1 MNFADDILHLLGG
14 NGGGPFDFGGF
25 NLARQGVGNAI
36 VDDDLFIHLEDMF
49 GAGSGGMRTYQAVPI
64 TIHDTGGEVAGSGS
78 GGGADAA
85 TTAVVT
91 IPPAPPQPVLAT
103 HPLLVRHADS
113 HLITGSKR
121 VRASEREKARERE
134 RARERARARA
144 RERESERARER
155 ERARELESEREVE
168 SERGRAR
175 ASERERGKRKRERER
190 ERGGEQEREDICENM
205 CPSVFGSVCQA
216 RLFVTNLS

>member
-1 MNFADDILHLLGG
+1 MKNNAHEFRRPYPLLGG
-14 NGGGPFDFGGF
+14 NGSGPFDFGGF

-49 GAGSGGMRTYQAVPI
+49 GAGSGLGAGAGGMRTYQAVPI
-64 TIHDTGGEVAGSGS
+64 TIHDTGGEVAGSGG

-113 HLITGSKR
+113 HLITGSTTTDTETDTQIKTDR
-121 VRASEREKARERE
+121 HKDRHRDRQTERH
-134 RARERARARA
+134 
-144 RERESERARER
+144 
-155 ERARELESEREVE
+155 
-168 SERGRAR
+168 
-175 ASERERGKRKRERER
+175 
-190 ERGGEQEREDICENM
+190 
-205 CPSVFGSVCQA
+205 
-216 RLFVTNLS
+216 